1 MGTESWTR
9 EVESRSDGR
18 LRARSSR
25 EAEVQALL
33 DRARPGWRWEP
44 MSLEVDGEQARVYT
58 GLPMRLRL
66 VGILGPVRALR
77 VAQIVAR
84 FGGPVLGVDVG
95 RRDFLRRALGALAG
109 WIALRSVGQPAAA
122 AAAPPS
128 PAAPGLPPIRQ
139 SRLLEGEAREALLRK
154 FQGHPDLRALGMKA
168 PGPESEA
175 VAVLHELADGNRL
188 EAVAWVEGER
198 QIIVAYLFDHPQVLE
213 TSPVRMQSEAL
224 RIAAEGE
231 RARLVMRSVN
241 GRLTAGTRAGD
252 GILIQPM
259 SHCPGCSGNCWMG
272 PYETDCLSCASWNIS
287 CLVGCCATCAFM
299 CIDCALGNLRS
310 CAYCFA
316 CVFVICPWCGNG
328 CCTRWVHSCCPC
340 SPCPGP

>member
-66 VGILGPVRALR
+66 VGILKPVRALR
-77 VAQIVAR
+77 VARIVAR
-84 FGGPVLGVDVG
+84 FGRPVLGVDVG
-95 RRDFLRRALGALAG
+95 WRDFLRRALGALAG

-122 AAAPPS
+122 AAAPPP

-154 FQGHPDLRALGMKA
+154 FQGHPDLRALGVKA

-188 EAVAWVEGER
+188 EVVVW
-198 QIIVAYLFDHPQVLE
+198 
-213 TSPVRMQSEAL
+213 
-224 RIAAEGE
+224 AEGE
-231 RARLVMRSVN
+231 RRMIAAYAFAHPQTVEASSTSIRGGAVRFLVEGNRVRILAYYVN
-241 GRLTAGTRAGD
+241 GRDPSRVSILQNPCCPYYHQCWSLSILAFSFAACCKLGAAPCCPLAVVTFAQALAACLTAAQCGFPT
-252 GILIQPM
+252 
-259 SHCPGCSGNCWMG
+259 GC
-272 PYETDCLSCASWNIS
+272 
-287 CLVGCCATCAFM
+287 
-299 CIDCALGNLRS
+299 
-310 CAYCFA
+310 
-316 CVFVICPWCGNG
+316 
-328 CCTRWVHSCCPC
+328 
-340 SPCPGP
+340 